1 MLLIRYRRSNL
12 KTVSIAKSSISN
24 AWQTIKGIASNTL
37 KTMLGEPML
46 GHDIMIEKF
55 VKSIINNQSVPVTPE
70 EGRETVRVL
79 ESIVEK
85 LKSK

>member
-1 MLLIRYRRSNL
+1 
-12 KTVSIAKSSISN
+12 
-24 AWQTIKGIASNTL
+24 
-37 KTMLGEPML
+37 
-46 GHDIMIEKF
+46 MIEKL